1 MAPALRVRTLRRED
15 YPQAPAWFDAL
26 LLVLNQAL
34 GDTATALNGGLTFAE
49 NVRAELKTV
58 EVTMPAEFP
67 TWRAVGASGQP
78 PFQNSWANHADT
90 SFGVASFRMWPDGWV
105 ELTGRV
111 AKSPATV
118 PSTIFTLPA
127 GYLPRAN
134 VMAAQAGNDGL
145 GPKMYE
151 MHVLTDGQVL
161 TQGPLAYSGNTPVL
175 SLHGIL
181 FQAVGPAAKADLFAA
196 PFPMTVKT
204 SGRFPVATCNVA
216 RVVDKTDT
224 TSQGTIGPCSVDWQ
238 PDSAGIK
245 LSAIWG
251 LQPGR
256 KYDVTLLLTA
266 G

>member
-34 GDTATALNGGLTFAE
+34 GDTANALNGGITFAE

-67 TWRAVGASGQP
+67 TWRAIGATGQP
-78 PFQNSWANHADT
+78 AFKNSFATFT
-90 SFGVASFRMWPDGWV
+90 SGNSRSVAFRMWPDGMV
-105 ELTGRV
+105 ELGGMIATPGSV
-111 AKSPATV
+111 PAAFTV
-118 PSTIFTLPA
+118 MFTLPTGFAPALVNRVAVPQSYVPRVIEILQNGDVIVGGGAAWTA
-127 GYLPRAN
+127 GGWASLDN
-134 VMAAQAGNDGL
+134 VR
-145 GPKMYE
+145 
-151 MHVLTDGQVL
+151 
-161 TQGPLAYSGNTPVL
+161 
-175 SLHGIL
+175 
-181 FQAVGPAAKADLFAA
+181 FQALGTAAKADLFAA

-216 RVVDKTDT
+216 RVVDKTDN
-224 TSQGTIGPCSVDWQ
+224 TSQGVIGPCGVDWA

-245 LSAIWG
+245 LNAIWG